1 MRISCETLGS
11 AYIEQRG
18 LPCESMERERTFVR
32 RLVQMDVYGGR
43 VIERDMTTLILM
55 DVPSWGDAQSHKV
68 RVAFPLCTVSY
79 AVSSTSLSGFVVII
93 RRHERGLS
101 LWWLLLL
108 CAVGGAL
115 LYAFL
120 GAHGW
125 EPKDMLRGR
134 GVGGVI

>member
-1 MRISCETLGS
+1 MRISCEMRGS

-18 LPCESMERERTFVR
+18 LASDSMERERAFVR

-43 VIERDMTTLILM
+43 AVERDMTTLILM

-79 AVSSTSLSGFVVII
+79 TVSSASLSGFVVII

-115 LYAFL
+115 LYVFL

-125 EPKDMLRGR
+125 EGRGMLRGR
-134 GVGGVI
+134 GADGVI